1 MSNSTPAPIFA
12 KKDLTMTL
20 QPSIIQK
27 DIIPSI
33 GHNGG
38 PILSDSYTCYM
49 YKFINVENGVW
60 YLGIKKDKLPEH
72 GGDYYWGTSKN
83 DEFNKLVQG
92 NKPLFKLEILQFSND
107 YEFLQL
113 KEHRML
119 QEVPNIKTN
128 PATYNLSYGIPPLGK
143 DSLPS
148 EEYLNWF
155 RGAIDS
161 GEWVDWDNPESVKAL
176 IAMFTYQVRAK
187 DNRFHVNE
195 IAAELNIVG
204 NNISNMKPI
213 LIFEGVGEKFGFP
226 EGSDVVVGKRHGL
239 MAMAKQKV
247 FESLTCRVPYEILK
261 DKSVYFLKALAGF
274 DNKNADELKYDSDFE
289 DGAKLLVELKIENG
303 VEPNSEIAKEQLK
316 NVLGLKGWSIKKA
329 IGKAQSDL
337 KVGKKGK
344 KWKNWTKSELETKA
358 RYADN
363 ETQIGIYMS
372 SGKFDSKRI
381 MKEFYDDHNTEAGQ
395 KRTKMKL
402 FIYHPD
408 ADAKD
413 DYDSNISE
421 WLKQLKFWL
430 DDKGFK
436 VDISPLDHE
445 IDDTENNYIA
455 EVMYKESA

>member
-1 MSNSTPAPIFA
+1 MELPPSVIEKTFPSNINIE
-12 KKDLTMTL
+12 KDKW
-20 QPSIIQK
+20 Q
-27 DIIPSI
+27 SI

-38 PILSDSYTCYM
+38 PPLYEGYM
-49 YKFINVENGVW
+49 YKWTNVENGKW
-60 YLGIKKDKLPEH
+60 YLGIKKDLLPEH
-72 GGDYYWGTSKN
+72 GGEPYWTSSEN
-83 DEFNKLVQG
+83 EEFVRLRQGDE
-92 NKPLFKLEILQFSND
+92 PLFKWEIIEVSND
-107 YEFLQL
+107 YQYLQM
-113 KEHRML
+113 KEHKIL
-119 QEVPNIKTN
+119 SAVPNIKTN
-128 PATYNLSYGIPPLGK
+128 PTTYNLSYGVPPLGK
-143 DSLPS
+143 NSLPS
-148 EEYLNWF
+148 EEYLDWF
-155 RGAIDS
+155 REQIDS
-161 GEWVDWDNPESVKAL
+161 GIWDQAPESVKAL
-176 IAMFTYQVRAK
+176 MDMYTYQVRAK

-195 IAAELNIVG
+195 IATELNIVG

-289 DGAKLLVELKIENG
+289 DGAKLLVELKTENG

-358 RYADN
+358 RNADN

>member
-20 QPSIIQK
+20 QPCIIQK

-176 IAMFTYQVRAK
+176 IAMFTYQVREK
-187 DNRFHVNE
+187 DNRFHVN
-195 IAAELNIVG
+195 
-204 NNISNMKPI
+204 
-213 LIFEGVGEKFGFP
+213 
-226 EGSDVVVGKRHGL
+226 
-239 MAMAKQKV
+239 
-247 FESLTCRVPYEILK
+247 
-261 DKSVYFLKALAGF
+261 
-274 DNKNADELKYDSDFE
+274 
-289 DGAKLLVELKIENG
+289 
-303 VEPNSEIAKEQLK
+303 
-316 NVLGLKGWSIKKA
+316 
-329 IGKAQSDL
+329 
-337 KVGKKGK
+337 
-344 KWKNWTKSELETKA
+344 
-358 RYADN
+358 
-363 ETQIGIYMS
+363 
-372 SGKFDSKRI
+372 
-381 MKEFYDDHNTEAGQ
+381 
-395 KRTKMKL
+395 
-402 FIYHPD
+402 
-408 ADAKD
+408 
-413 DYDSNISE
+413 
-421 WLKQLKFWL
+421 
-430 DDKGFK
+430 
-436 VDISPLDHE
+436 
-445 IDDTENNYIA
+445 
-455 EVMYKESA
+455 